1 MVESAIID
9 GYGHNNDSEG
19 MIEEMQEFDKTLQ
32 ALIAYVDAHP
42 NTLLVVTAD
51 HETGGTGVAYKS
63 HEVNQPEG
71 LHLNFSTKGHT
82 GTIVPVFAYGAGA
95 EKFRG
100 IFQNRELPG
109 IIEGLMK

>member
-1 MVESAIID
+1 
-9 GYGHNNDSEG
+9 
-19 MIEEMQEFDKTLQ
+19 
-32 ALIAYVDAHP
+32 
-42 NTLLVVTAD
+42 VTAD

-63 HEVNQPEG
+63 HEVNEPEG
-71 LHLNFSTKGHT
+71 LQLNFSTKGHT
-82 GTIVPVFAYGAGA
+82 GTAVPVFAYGAGA

>member
-1 MVESAIID
+1 
-9 GYGHNNDSEG
+9 
-19 MIEEMQEFDKTLQ
+19 
-32 ALIAYVDAHP
+32 
-42 NTLLVVTAD
+42 
-51 HETGGTGVAYKS
+51 
-63 HEVNQPEG
+63 VNEPEG

-82 GTIVPVFAYGAGA
+82 GTVVPVFAYGAGA